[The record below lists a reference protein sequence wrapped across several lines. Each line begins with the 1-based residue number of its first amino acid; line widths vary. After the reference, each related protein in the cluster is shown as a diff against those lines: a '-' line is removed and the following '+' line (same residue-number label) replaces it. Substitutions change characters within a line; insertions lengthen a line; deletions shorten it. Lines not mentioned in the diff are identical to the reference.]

1 MHGIAEANDKNMD
14 DLVVKTINEK
24 LDANITKKRIDGSH
38 RIGSKKDGYRPRIIN
53 TRKKFL
59 QRREN

>member
-24 LDANITKKRIDGSH
+24 LDANITKKKRLMGLTELVAKKMDID
-38 RIGSKKDGYRPRIIN
+38 
-53 TRKKFL
+53 
-59 QRREN
+59 QE